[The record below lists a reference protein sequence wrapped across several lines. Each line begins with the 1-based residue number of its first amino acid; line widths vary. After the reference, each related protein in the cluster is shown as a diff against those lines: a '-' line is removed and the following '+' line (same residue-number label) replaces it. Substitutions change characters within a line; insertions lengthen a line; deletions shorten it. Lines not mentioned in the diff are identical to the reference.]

1 MESMDIKTKM
11 YIESMVNQDFFML
24 WCFSHQKIEKI
35 AK

>member
-1 MESMDIKTKM
+1 M